1 MSVNAGSEKSV
12 LIWDLPVRLVHW
24 LLVICFI
31 GAYLTSEDE
40 GLSLLH
46 VTLGYTMVFLMTLRI
61 IWGFIG
67 SKYARFSNFVKGPN
81 AVMTYFESLVQKVP
95 EHHTGHNPAGALAII
110 GLLLLGLLVGFSGF
124 AALHEIWGEWGEEV
138 HEAIANVMLILVI
151 VHVIAVVAS
160 GWLHDESLIM
170 SMINGAKKVDSSYA
184 ITNAHRKLAV
194 VVLLG
199 VLSFWAYQYVHADV
213 GGIDGLSS
221 SAEQEKDHQENDDD

>member
-1 MSVNAGSEKSV
+1 MSVNAGSKKSV
-12 LIWDLPVRLVHW
+12 LIWDLPVRLVHL

-81 AVMTYFESLVQKVP
+81 AVMSYFESLVQKVP

-110 GLLLLGLLVGFSGF
+110 GLLLLGLAVGFSGF

-138 HEAIANVMLILVI
+138 HEAIANLMLILVI

-160 GWLHDESLIM
+160 GWLHDESLIL
-170 SMINGAKKVDSSYA
+170 SMINGTKKVDSTLA
-184 ITNAHRKLAV
+184 ITNPHRKIAV
-194 VVLLG
+194 VILG
-199 VLSFWAYQYVHADV
+199 AVLSFWAYQYLNADA
-213 GGIDGLSS
+213 GGVDGLSS
-221 SAEQEKDHQENDDD
+221 FAVQDKEHQENDDD